1 MLRQTCLDESH
12 FVTDPDTSLLQK
24 KKFEIGALTQK
35 FTFYTGDDE
44 KAKHLFLLCKDIHMF
59 TQTLKERLAEIKQN
73 SYEGEP

>member
-1 MLRQTCLDESH
+1 MLTHR
-12 FVTDPDTSLLQK
+12 DTRLTVVDFFLQK

-59 TQTLKERLAEIKQN
+59 TQTLKERLAEIKQS
-73 SYEGEP
+73 SYEGK